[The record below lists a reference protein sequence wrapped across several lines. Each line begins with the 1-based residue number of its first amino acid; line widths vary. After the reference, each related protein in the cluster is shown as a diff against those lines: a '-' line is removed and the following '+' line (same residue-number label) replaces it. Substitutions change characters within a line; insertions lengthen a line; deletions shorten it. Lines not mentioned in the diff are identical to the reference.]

1 MPNAI
6 GPLGLT
12 IATQA
17 ELLAN
22 LTSLLQ
28 KIYGADIN
36 LASDTPDGQW
46 INDGIIQPQLD
57 MEDLLAQINANFDPD
72 QAIGVFLDQ
81 RVAIN
86 GIQRQGGTFTQTNVT
101 LVTSQSVNLYGLD
114 QSVQPVYTVSDN
126 AGNLWQLIATQLA
139 VSIGTNVFAFQA
151 ALPAAILTT
160 PNTITIQATIVLGVV
175 SVNNPT
181 TYTTLGTNQES
192 DANLRL
198 RRQQSVSN
206 SSQGYLKGLLGNLEN
221 LTGVTSAF
229 VYENDTATTDAD
241 GVPGHS
247 IWVIISGTASAQ
259 SIATVIYQ
267 QRNAGCGMFG
277 QTNFTL
283 MQVNGTTFTV
293 YWDMVV
299 PQNLFIR
306 FTASSINGI
315 DQPNLSGILAGLPV
329 NYVPGVFQ
337 EVNINGLATQVQDID
352 PNTLVTNAGFS
363 TGQTQ
368 ILTLSAVAASGAFV
382 LNYNGN
388 SSSSINW
395 NDSVATIQSK
405 TRAITGLSTAV
416 VTGSIAS
423 ESLSFNLTSID
434 NIQGL
439 LYVTSNTL
447 MSSVPAAITFSYNE
461 GYSNTLTPSKKN
473 FQFVVSSLDTIILPM
488 ILTPQ
493 NPSVATTSS
502 LTFIGL
508 GGYHPLTYSLSVNNS
523 GGSIDSSTGAY
534 TAGSTGNVSD
544 TVQVVDVF
552 ANAATSVV
560 SVT

>member
-28 KIYGADIN
+28 KIYGVDIN

-151 ALPAAILTT
+151 ALPGAILTT

-473 FQFVVSSLDTIILPM
+473 FQFVVSSLDTVILPM

-493 NPSVATTSS
+493 NPSVATLGS

-534 TAGSTGNVSD
+534 TAGSTGSVSD
-544 TVQVVDVF
+544 TVRVVDVF
-552 ANAATSVV
+552 GNAATSVV